1 MKKMYKLTIRMIYV
15 EYISLC
21 NWWNYQKIISKDI
34 KDLINPVN
42 TLGLIDVFIAPKPQN
57 AEYPYKLEYVLKPH
71 EIQQEISI
79 EKTL

>member
-1 MKKMYKLTIRMIYV
+1 M
-15 EYISLC
+15 
-21 NWWNYQKIISKDI
+21 
-34 KDLINPVN
+34 INPVN

-57 AEYPYKLEYVLKPH
+57 AEYPYKLEYVLRPY